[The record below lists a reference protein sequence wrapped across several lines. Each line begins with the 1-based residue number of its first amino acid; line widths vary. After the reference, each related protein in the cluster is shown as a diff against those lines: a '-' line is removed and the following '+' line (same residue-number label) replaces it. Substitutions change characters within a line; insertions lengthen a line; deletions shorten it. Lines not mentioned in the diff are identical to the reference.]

1 MAIGSTAGLGVRG
14 GEGLDSRSGGGL
26 REVDGV
32 AGDDGGGML
41 RGCDGERR
49 CIAFDELL
57 GRG

>member
-1 MAIGSTAGLGVRG
+1 MGSTAGLGVRG
-14 GEGLDSRSGGGL
+14 AEGLDSLSGGGL
-26 REVDGV
+26 SEADGV
-32 AGDDGGGML
+32 AGDDGEAFL